1 MWTMAGVAFTVCWV
15 WQLLS
20 WVVAGAEVTVIG
32 EVNGSIVLSCNN
44 MTESVENMAW
54 FKSGTLSPILSEGD
68 LRLSLVNKSSLQING
83 LRLQDEGNYTCKG
96 NLTATDHN
104 PQVQLL
110 IASGPHSINASI
122 SPSRSLPNGTLIVTK
137 GSNLDF
143 SCTSQSQPTPS
154 MKWVFKTESTN
165 SDEAL
170 WEGNT
175 TSISF
180 SISNIPADY
189 LGNHSCTAQNWLSGR
204 KQTSTLQV
212 LVYYQPKSDP
222 VCWAENLLE
231 ENVLHLICKWPGG
244 YPAPHLQWIEEHG
257 GFKPIVNATTPTD
270 VITATLDKSL
280 LQDGQRFKCLGSHD
294 TREEREKAACT
305 LEIKLPVLESLPLRT
320 CFVGENVTLMCKV
333 SKADPP
339 ADLRW
344 LRNSSRTEEIQPGV
358 KYEIVQNA
366 SVSFLTIR
374 NCSRDTDEGYFVCKA
389 ENAIGVKELNI
400 WLTVMKP
407 SNIVGLIVGLV
418 LLFLLAVGLVTAAI
432 LYYNPQLFLKGNI
445 FRPGAVDMLVLV
457 DSEDEEEMEEMSAT
471 AGQEMTDTV
480 RAENGII
487 SHTTLY
493 HCAPEDSISPT

>member
-305 LEIKLPVLESLPLRT
+305 LEIK
-320 CFVGENVTLMCKV
+320 
-333 SKADPP
+333 
-339 ADLRW
+339 
-344 LRNSSRTEEIQPGV
+344 
-358 KYEIVQNA
+358 
-366 SVSFLTIR
+366 
-374 NCSRDTDEGYFVCKA
+374 
-389 ENAIGVKELNI
+389 
-400 WLTVMKP
+400 P

-493 HCAPEDSISPT
+493 HCAPEGYSAELQSDVSMEEERPKPDNESEACSFSSEC